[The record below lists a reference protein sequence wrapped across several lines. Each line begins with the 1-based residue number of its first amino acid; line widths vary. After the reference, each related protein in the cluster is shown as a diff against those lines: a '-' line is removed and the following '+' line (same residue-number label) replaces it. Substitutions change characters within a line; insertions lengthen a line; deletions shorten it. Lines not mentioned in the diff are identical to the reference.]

1 MERPGPGEKP
11 IESKGFSPWRL
22 IPLGILAA
30 GLVAFFAFDLDR
42 YVGLDALKQH
52 HAALKSWV
60 AARGFSALLI
70 FGAVYALVV
79 AFSLPGGAVMTV
91 AGGFMFGAVAGTVT
105 VVISATI
112 GACAVFLAARYAI
125 GDLLRAKAGPSLK
138 KLEAGFREDAFSYLL
153 VLRLVPL
160 FPFWLVN
167 LAPAFLGV
175 PFGIYALGTLIGI
188 VPGTVVFILVGRG
201 ADAVLDKGGDID
213 LGIIFEPHVL
223 APIVGLAVLALVPVV
238 YKRWKARHGTGGPA

>member
-1 MERPGPGEKP
+1 MERPVPSENTIEKQ
-11 IESKGFSPWRL
+11 GFSPWRL
-22 IPLGILAA
+22 VPLGILAA
-30 GLVAFFAFDLDR
+30 GLIAFFALGLDR

-52 HAALKSWV
+52 HAALKEWV

-70 FGAVYALVV
+70 FGAIYAGVV

-91 AGGFMFGAVAGTVT
+91 AGGFMFGLVAGTVT
-105 VVISATI
+105 VVVSATI
-112 GACAVFLAARYAI
+112 GACAVFLAARYAV
-125 GDLLRAKAGPSLK
+125 GDLLRAKAGPWLK
-138 KLEAGFREDAFSYLL
+138 KLEAGFREDAFNYLL

-175 PFGIYALGTLIGI
+175 PFGTYALGTLIGI

-201 ADAVLDKGGDID
+201 AGAVLDRGGDID
-213 LGIIFEPHVL
+213 LGIIFEPQVL
-223 APIVGLAVLALVPVV
+223 APIVGLSILALVPVV
-238 YKRWKARHGTGGPA
+238 YKRWKARRETGDHA